1 MYSINCYTN
10 RMQKEKHNG
19 STNKYTQKYPEFQV
33 HARKKC
39 EIIETKVQAY
49 GETQVQKILKVD
61 ARPFKRLQGLCL
73 KCKKKCS
80 LNGIK
85 QKQESHWRAPN
96 LNGMPVYICYRPH
109 RILCPEHGAINEYIP
124 WADGTS
130 RFTPEFNDEIAW
142 MTCRMPKTDIC
153 LYHNINWR
161 TVGNCFE
168 TAHRTQ
174 S

>member
-1 MYSINCYTN
+1 
-10 RMQKEKHNG
+10 MQKEKHNG

-61 ARPFKRLQGLCL
+61 ARPFKRLQGLCP
-73 KCKKKCS
+73 KCKKKRS

-96 LNGMPVYICYRPH
+96 LNGIPVYICYRPH

-130 RFTPEFNDEIAW
+130 RFTPESDVKSPPSKFNFTELLNLNEKSFIILIMRAYFLFY
-142 MTCRMPKTDIC
+142 C
-153 LYHNINWR
+153 L
-161 TVGNCFE
+161 FPF
-168 TAHRTQ
+168 Q
-174 S
+174 L